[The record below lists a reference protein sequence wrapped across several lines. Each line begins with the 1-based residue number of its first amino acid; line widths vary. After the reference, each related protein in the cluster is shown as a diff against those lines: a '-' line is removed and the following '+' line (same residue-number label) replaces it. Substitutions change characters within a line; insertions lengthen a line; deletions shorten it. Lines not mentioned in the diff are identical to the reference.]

1 MLPTTEQ
8 ILHSA
13 LALPSEERFQL
24 IEALIA
30 TDQMPPP
37 FDESWRPMIQR
48 RSTEMDAGTVTEAP
62 WSEVRQRLRRQ
73 VGLDG

>member
-1 MLPTTEQ
+1 MLQTTEQ
-8 ILHSA
+8 LLRTA

-30 TDQMPPP
+30 ADQIQPP
-37 FDESWRPMIQR
+37 FDESWRAEIHR
-48 RSTEMDAGTVTEAP
+48 RSEELDSGAVPGIP

>member
-1 MLPTTEQ
+1 MQPKTEQ
-8 ILHSA
+8 LLQSA

-30 TDQMPPP
+30 AEQISPP
-37 FDESWRPMIQR
+37 FDESWREVIQR
-48 RSTEMDAGTVTEAP
+48 RSAELDAGAVAEVP
-62 WSEVRQRLRRQ
+62 WNEVRQRLRRQ

>member
-1 MLPTTEQ
+1 MLLTTEQ
-8 ILHSA
+8 ILQSA
-13 LALPSEERFQL
+13 LALASDERFQL

-30 TDQMPPP
+30 ADQIQPA
-37 FDESWRPMIQR
+37 FDESWRAVIQK
-48 RSTEMDAGTVTEAP
+48 RSEELACGAVPSIP